1 MKQLNTEIKVGEPVF
16 DMYSTFT
23 GIYGQMYD
31 SVFKTFAQNDSI
43 QYIIKIPTGSITE
56 ICTKIA
62 VNIYQDYFLSFCES
76 GSQVN
81 VYLTTTASV
90 KPFTSGPYPTEAS
103 AVNHVEIVNNILMI
117 VDNND
122 DPFIRSGG
130 VYLYY
135 LNVASKNPA
144 DVLTMLD
151 FIDNEDLQIEGFRGM
166 PFIASADFHKPL
178 FNRDE
183 YAIFITE
190 ARTGNIFVF
199 LFELSANKQ
208 EAVYLQKRLLDLNRM
223 IPESVKHP
231 TPLRVININIVDYTV
246 RTQPRMKIEYV
257 LLLTVRNWHHIELM
271 LIFD

>member
-1 MKQLNTEIKVGEPVF
+1 MGEPVF

-31 SVFKTFAQNDSI
+31 SVFKTYAQNDSI

-90 KPFTSGPYPTEAS
+90 KPFTSGPFPTEAS

-178 FNRDE
+178 FNRD
-183 YAIFITE
+183 
-190 ARTGNIFVF
+190 
-199 LFELSANKQ
+199 
-208 EAVYLQKRLLDLNRM
+208 
-223 IPESVKHP
+223 
-231 TPLRVININIVDYTV
+231 
-246 RTQPRMKIEYV
+246 
-257 LLLTVRNWHHIELM
+257 
-271 LIFD
+271 